1 MDKLLHALISVVI
14 GVGFALVLYW
24 LLNKLAELLP
34 GKWEDRIK
42 PYAFIGPSLLVLAL
56 YLIYPALQTIEYSFA
71 NADSSKFIGFQNYSE
86 LLGNAAFRQVLYNTA
101 LWIVIAPTVCVALG
115 LLVAVLT
122 DRLGPNGEKTAKLLI
137 FLPMAI
143 SGAGAGA
150 IWRFVYQSQPAGTP
164 QIGILNEIVTKL
176 GHAPVPWLQ
185 TSTLHLNTFLLMIV
199 LVWGQVGY
207 SMVLLSAAIKAV
219 PDDTIEA
226 GRIDGAGE
234 RAIFFRIIM
243 PQVWG
248 TVITVFITV
257 LITVMKVFDIVYVT
271 TNGGFNTDVV
281 ATRFFNELFTNNDAG
296 HAAAIVVML
305 MIAVIPVLIYQVRHF
320 RAVEANS

>member
-1 MDKLLHALISVVI
+1 MIKVANALVSVVA
-14 GVGFALVLYW
+14 GVAVALVLYW
-24 LLNKLAELLP
+24 VLNKLAELLP

-42 PYAFIGPSLLVLAL
+42 PYAFIGPALAVLGL
-56 YLIYPALQTIEYSFA
+56 FLIYPAVQTIEFSFA
-71 NADSSKFIGFQNYSE
+71 NADSTAFVGFQNYTQ
-86 LLGNAAFRQVLYNTA
+86 LLGDPLFRQVLINTL
-101 LWIVIAPTVCVALG
+101 LWIVVAPTVTVALG
-115 LLVAVLT
+115 LAVAVLT
-122 DRLGPNGEKTAKLLI
+122 DRLKPRWEKTAKTLI

-150 IWRFVYQSQPAGTP
+150 IWRFVYQADPAGTS
-164 QIGILNEIVTKL
+164 QIGILNAIVTKL
-176 GHAPVPWLQ
+176 GMDPVNWLQ
-185 TSTLHLNTFLLMIV
+185 ISTAHFNTFLLMVI
-199 LVWGQVGY
+199 LIWGQIGY
-207 SMVLLSAAIKAV
+207 SMVLLSAAIKGV

-226 GRIDGAGE
+226 GRIDGANE

-257 LITVMKVFDIVYVT
+257 LITVMKIFDIVYVT
-271 TNGGFNTDVV
+271 TRGLYNTDVV
-281 ATRFFNELFTNNDAG
+281 ANRFFNELFTNGNAG

-320 RAVEANS
+320 RAMEANS